1 MWQFVF
7 EDECQHKYNGHHHD
21 KMPEDGYSSTWDSA
35 DQSDFQSTAAA
46 SYTRPSM
53 RSLDVDSASSSHP
66 LSISPQSRPSSDS
79 LGPSSTSKWR
89 DTPTAISES
98 HETVPGD
105 TASLVEQGFDENVL
119 RALCDMDVCCP
130 FSSHSHIPTELRC
143 LQCGVPL
150 LLDRIKQSMVSC
162 RASRLRLHIVLILML
177 YRRLQCS

>member
-1 MWQFVF
+1 MLIQRLLHIHFL
-7 EDECQHKYNGHHHD
+7 YHH
-21 KMPEDGYSSTWDSA
+21 
-35 DQSDFQSTAAA
+35 
-46 SYTRPSM
+46 
-53 RSLDVDSASSSHP
+53 SLDQVQILLVLHRHRNGGTRR
-66 LSISPQSRPSSDS
+66 Q
-79 LGPSSTSKWR
+79 
-89 DTPTAISES
+89 ISES